1 MDTDDTAGTT
11 SSDAVPAEAAPGGM
25 RSRLVTAALLGPTSA
40 WYFLL
45 LLAPLV
51 ILVAFSFGARA
62 PEGGYSPA
70 FQLDNYFE
78 LPTRI
83 TAFTNTLWMALGGTL
98 LCLVVGYPLAY
109 YLATRAGPKRTLLI
123 ILVVVPFWTSFLI
136 RTYAWLTI
144 LGNNGIP
151 AFVERAGLGH
161 IVLLNTPLAV
171 MIGILYNY
179 LPLMIFPLYV
189 SLERL
194 DKRLLEASKD
204 LGAGRLATFRQ
215 VTLPLSAPGL
225 LSGVILVFIPIMGEY
240 IIPAMLGGGKV
251 FFIGNALV
259 DLFLQ
264 SRDWPFGSA
273 AAIVLILVTLV
284 AVTLYLWLGSRGQV
298 RREVSIL

>member
-1 MDTDDTAGTT
+1 MTA
-11 SSDAVPAEAAPGGM
+11 SESERVSEDRARRARAEPARWRP
-25 RSRLVTAALLGPTSA
+25 RIVTALLLGPTSA

-51 ILVAFSFGARA
+51 ILVVFSFGARA
-62 PEGGYSPA
+62 PEGGYAPA
-70 FQLDNYFE
+70 FQFDNYLE
-78 LPTRI
+78 LPTRA
-83 TAFTNTLWMALGGTL
+83 TAFTNALWMAAGGTL

-109 YLATRAGPKRTLLI
+109 YLATRAGTKRTILLV
-123 ILVVVPFWTSFLI
+123 LVVVPFWTSFLI

-151 AFVERAGLGH
+151 ALLEGAGAGH

-171 MIGILYNY
+171 MLGIVYNY
-179 LPLMIFPLYV
+179 LPLMVFPLYV

-215 VTLPLSAPGL
+215 VTLPLSAAGL
-225 LSGVILVFIPIMGEY
+225 LSGVMLVFIPIMGEY
-240 IIPAMLGGGKV
+240 IIPALLGGGKV

-264 SRDWPFGSA
+264 SRNWPLGSA
-273 AAIVLILVTLV
+273 AAIGLIVVILV
-284 AVTLYLWLGSRGQV
+284 AVSLYLWLGSRGQV
-298 RREVSIL
+298 RREASIL

>member
-1 MDTDDTAGTT
+1 METDDRA
-11 SSDAVPAEAAPGGM
+11 DAAPGRW
-25 RSRLVTAALLGPTSA
+25 RSRVVTALLLGPTSA

-62 PEGGYSPA
+62 PEGGYAPA
-70 FQLDNYFE
+70 FQLDNYLE

-83 TAFTNTLWMALGGTL
+83 TAFTNTLWMAVGGTF

-109 YLATRAGPKRTLLI
+109 YLATRAGAKRTLLVV
-123 ILVVVPFWTSFLI
+123 LVVVPFWTSFLI
-136 RTYAWLTI
+136 RTYAWLPI

-151 AFVERAGLGH
+151 ALLEGLGADDV
-161 IVLLNTPLAV
+161 VLLNTPPAV
-171 MIGILYNY
+171 MLGIVYNY
-179 LPLMIFPLYV
+179 LPLMVFPLYV

-225 LSGVILVFIPIMGEY
+225 LSGVLLVFIPIMGEY

-273 AAIVLILVTLV
+273 ASIVLILVTLI
-284 AVTLYLWLGSRGQV
+284 AVSLYLWLGSRGQV

>member
-1 MDTDDTAGTT
+1 
-11 SSDAVPAEAAPGGM
+11 
-25 RSRLVTAALLGPTSA
+25 
-40 WYFLL
+40 
-45 LLAPLV
+45 
-51 ILVAFSFGARA
+51 
-62 PEGGYSPA
+62 
-70 FQLDNYFE
+70 
-78 LPTRI
+78 
-83 TAFTNTLWMALGGTL
+83 
-98 LCLVVGYPLAY
+98 PLAY

-151 AFVERAGLGH
+151 AFIERAGLGH

>member
-1 MDTDDTAGTT
+1 MDDQAGAA
-11 SSDAVPAEAAPGGM
+11 SVDAAPAEPIPGRR
-25 RSRLVTAALLGPTSA
+25 RSSIVTALLLGPTSA

-45 LLAPLV
+45 LVAPLV

-83 TAFTNTLWMALGGTL
+83 TAFTNTIWMAAGGTL

-109 YLATRAGPKRTLLI
+109 YLATRAGAKRTLLI

-151 AFVERAGLGH
+151 ALLERAGFGH
-161 IVLLNTPLAV
+161 VVLLNTPPAV
-171 MIGILYNY
+171 LIGILYNY
-179 LPLMIFPLYV
+179 LPLMVFPLYV

-215 VTLPLSAPGL
+215 VTLPLSAPGPAERGHPGL
-225 LSGVILVFIPIMGEY
+225 HPDHGRVHHPGHARGREGVLHRQRAGRPL
-240 IIPAMLGGGKV
+240 PA
-251 FFIGNALV
+251 
-259 DLFLQ
+259 
-264 SRDWPFGSA
+264 
-273 AAIVLILVTLV
+273 V
-284 AVTLYLWLGSRGQV
+284 ARLAVRLRRGDRPDPRHPRRGQPV
-298 RREVSIL
+298 PVAGVARPGAS

>member
-1 MDTDDTAGTT
+1 
-11 SSDAVPAEAAPGGM
+11 V
-25 RSRLVTAALLGPTSA
+25 
-40 WYFLL
+40 
-45 LLAPLV
+45 
-51 ILVAFSFGARA
+51 
-62 PEGGYSPA
+62 
-70 FQLDNYFE
+70 
-78 LPTRI
+78 
-83 TAFTNTLWMALGGTL
+83 
-98 LCLVVGYPLAY
+98 
-109 YLATRAGPKRTLLI
+109 
-123 ILVVVPFWTSFLI
+123 LVVVPFWTSFLI

-144 LGNNGIP
+144 LGNNGLP
-151 AFVERAGLGH
+151 ALIEGLGVEDV
-161 IVLLNTPLAV
+161 VLLNTPPAV
-171 MIGILYNY
+171 MVGIVYNY
-179 LPLMIFPLYV
+179 LPLMVFPLYV

-225 LSGVILVFIPIMGEY
+225 LSGVLLVFIPIMGEY

-273 AAIVLILVTLV
+273 ASIVLIVVTLI
-284 AVTLYLWLGSRGQV
+284 AVSLYLWLGSRGQV